1 MTSNKNTKAE
11 VKKVLSEEEFE
22 NMMDDFSVTDEVL
35 KKATVKKGRKMIGR
49 RSSVVLPESAIEEI
63 SAKAEKI
70 GLGYQTMLR
79 ILILEKL
86 NDDRNKNQV
95 A

>member
-1 MTSNKNTKAE
+1 MTNNKSTKAE
-11 VKKVLSEEEFE
+11 TKKILTEEEFE
-22 NMMDDFSVTDEVL
+22 DMMDDFLITDEII
-35 KKATVKKGRKMIGR
+35 KKSTVKKGRKMIGR

-63 SAKAEKI
+63 TAKAEKI

-86 NDDRNKNQV
+86 NDDRDEKKI

>member
-11 VKKVLSEEEFE
+11 TKKILSEEEFE
-22 NMMDDFSVTDEVL
+22 NIMDDFSMTDEVI
-35 KKATVKKGRKMIGR
+35 KKSTVKKGRKMIGR

-63 SAKAEKI
+63 SEKAEKI

-86 NDDRNKNQV
+86 NDDRNKKQV